1 MENGENKCRDSI
13 ESILTDILSKS
24 NPLTKRGFYFRQ
36 GCVVFRVN
44 RPFKEGIFA
53 FPFCYLPEL
62 SVYLSRYYLGCEKKF
77 EFYYEMIVNI
87 SCLVAGSS
95 LK

>member
-1 MENGENKCRDSI
+1 MFNEFKLFEMSKD
-13 ESILTDILSKS
+13 ELSMLCLITLKAIFEEFDLQVS
-24 NPLTKRGFYFRQ
+24 GRRKALYVD
-36 GCVVFRVN
+36 CVVSFVN
-44 RPFKEGIFA
+44 S
-53 FPFCYLPEL
+53 C
-62 SVYLSRYYLGCEKKF
+62 SVYLSRYYLGCETKF